1 VYEKSDCSIGN
12 RSSTFAFVAVK
23 PQANAAA
30 VKNIVI
36 YVGKTSG
43 TIDGKS
49 TTLDQAPVIVNGRTL
64 VPIRF
69 IS

>member
-1 VYEKSDCSIGN
+1 MKKLVAVLAIV
-12 RSSTFAFVAVK
+12 TLLFAFVAVK